1 MGLFSSKPKRQH
13 FIGLDI
19 GLSGVK
25 LVELANDG
33 GHARLVTYAYAD
45 QSCET
50 FDQLFGDRVDETAAL
65 IKKMVSDARC
75 TTKATIAAVPVSS
88 IFTSIISVPSGTDKE
103 LKEAILWQA
112 KKLIPVPLEEIQLDS
127 KLIEDTEKSEGDK
140 KVSRV
145 LLTGAP
151 KTLVNRYVDLVGK
164 RCGLTLLSLET
175 ETFAQIRS
183 LIGKDRSSIM
193 VIDIGLH
200 RTNISVVDKG
210 VPFLNRSI
218 AVGGSMITQ
227 SISKMLGISY
237 AQAETMKKD
246 IRSMASVAPQG
257 DLTPMLTALMKPI
270 LNEIKYSFSLYQGQG
285 GDGSPRRIDKLIL
298 TGGSAQL
305 PGLSDFLTQTM
316 NVNAYLGDPW
326 ARVIYP
332 TDLRPILD
340 EVGSR
345 FGVSIGCAMRDIME

>member
-1 MGLFSSKPKRQH
+1 MAFFKSKVH
-13 FIGLDI
+13 SFIGLDI

-45 QSCET
+45 RPIEN
-50 FDQLFGDRVDETAAL
+50 FDVLFGERIEETAAL
-65 IKKMVSDARC
+65 IKQMISKAKC
-75 TTKATIAAVPVSS
+75 TTKACIAAVPVSS
-88 IFTSIISVPSGTDKE
+88 IFTSIISVPAANEKE
-103 LKEAILWQA
+103 LKDAIIWQA

-127 KLIEDTEKSEGDK
+127 KVIEGAFKTEGQK

-151 KTLVNRYVDLVGK
+151 KTLVNRYIDLVNK
-164 RCGLTLLSLET
+164 RCGLSLVSLET

-183 LIGKDRSSIM
+183 LVGKDRSSIM
-193 VIDIGLH
+193 IIDIGFQ

-218 AVGGSMITQ
+218 AIGGDAITQ
-227 SISKMLGISY
+227 SISQMLGMPYIQS
-237 AQAETMKKD
+237 ETMKRD
-246 IRSMASVAPQG
+246 IRSMESTAPSG
-257 DLTPMLTALMKPI
+257 DLTPMLSTLMKPI
-270 LNEIKYSFSLYQGQG
+270 LNEIKYSFSLYQGQADVG
-285 GDGSPRRIDKLIL
+285 EQRRIDKIIL
-298 TGGSAQL
+298 TGGSALL
-305 PGLSDFLTQTM
+305 PRLTDFLTQTM

-326 ARVIYP
+326 ARVVYP
-332 TDLRPILD
+332 LDLRPVLD

-345 FGVSIGCAMRDIME
+345 FSVAIGCAMRDITE